1 MTPQNPYQQT
11 PYPPPNPYQSA
22 PPGGGNQPG
31 PLGLQPNVASM
42 LAYAP
47 CCVGLVMSI
56 ILVVTEKTNRF
67 VKFHA
72 WQGLFF
78 HLALTAISIINSVL
92 GTILSSVSNLL
103 SLISTILGLAIFL
116 VSLGLSFFLM
126 VKAYGNETFK
136 LPLLGDIAEK
146 QS

>member
-1 MTPQNPYQQT
+1 MTPQNPYQQP
-11 PYPPPNPYQSA
+11 PYPPSNPYQSV

-47 CCVGLVMSI
+47 CCVGLIMSI
-56 ILVVTEKTNRF
+56 VFVITEKTNRF
-67 VKFHA
+67 VKFHS

-78 HLALTAISIINSVL
+78 HLSLLAIGILNSLFGTLL
-92 GTILSSVSNLL
+92 GQISGLL
-103 SLISTILGLAIFL
+103 SLASYLLGLVIAL
-116 VSLGLSFFLM
+116 AGLGLSIFLM
-126 VKAYGNETFK
+126 LKAYGNETLK
-136 LPLLGDIAEK
+136 LPLIGDAAEK